1 MLKIVLLGVMLSLLA
16 ATGATSLA
24 LLSIK
29 PDAAAR
35 PLATTHLQSLQDQ
48 LALP

>member
-1 MLKIVLLGVMLSLLA
+1 MLKLILLFALPALLA

-29 PDAAAR
+29 PDAADRAIV
-35 PLATTHLQSLQDQ
+35 TTHMQSL
-48 LALP
+48 